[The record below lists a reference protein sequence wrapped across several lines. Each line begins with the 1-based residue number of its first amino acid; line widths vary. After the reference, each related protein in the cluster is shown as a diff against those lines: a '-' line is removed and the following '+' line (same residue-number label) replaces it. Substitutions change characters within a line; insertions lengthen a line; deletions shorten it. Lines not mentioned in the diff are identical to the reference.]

1 MYIKIA
7 PIIIV
12 VNNIPTDT
20 TNTVSIGKKR
30 LPISKGS
37 TPDKKTNKKQ
47 KIGLISFFLK
57 TAFCWYILLQDG
69 QVIVPF
75 VEVQKVLKPI
85 CKTTKKSVFLFS
97 FMSRTFFDKAQ
108 AFLNSFLF
116 IKYI

>member
-12 VNNIPTDT
+12 VNNIPNDT

-57 TAFCWYILLQDG
+57 TAFCWYILLQEG
-69 QVIVPF
+69 QVMVPF

-85 CKTTKKSVFLFS
+85 CVL
-97 FMSRTFFDKAQ
+97 Q
-108 AFLNSFLF
+108 AGHSTG
-116 IKYI
+116 

>member
-1 MYIKIA
+1 MYIKTA

-20 TNTVSIGKKR
+20 TNTVSMGKKR

-57 TAFCWYILLQDG
+57 RALCWYIFLQDG
-69 QVIVPF
+69 QVMVPF

-85 CKTTKKSVFLFS
+85 CVL
-97 FMSRTFFDKAQ
+97 Q
-108 AFLNSFLF
+108 AGHS
-116 IKYI
+116 IC